1 MPLWLS
7 LPAVVF
13 FGASGWISTLDPTGA
28 PADGMLMWA
37 AAAVAASLV
46 VLRLLRIA

>member
-7 LPAVVF
+7 LPAVVL
-13 FGASGWISTLDPTGA
+13 FGVSGWISMLDPTGA
-28 PADGMLMWA
+28 PGDGMLFWA
-37 AAAVAASLV
+37 ATAVAASLV

>member
-13 FGASGWISTLDPTGA
+13 FGASGWISSLDPTGA
-28 PADGMLMWA
+28 PGDGMLLWIA
-37 AAAVAASLV
+37 TAVAASLV
-46 VLRLLRIA
+46 VLRLMRIT

>member
-13 FGASGWISTLDPTGA
+13 FGASGWISSLDPTGA
-28 PADGMLMWA
+28 PGDGMLLWVA
-37 AAAVAASLV
+37 TAVAASLV
-46 VLRLLRIA
+46 VLRLMRVA

>member
-28 PADGMLMWA
+28 PGDGMLLWA
-37 AAAVAASLV
+37 GTAVAASFV